1 MKKYADHN
9 TEMKNSNDSARHK
22 KHLFHKAKVNRSHAG
37 NFFAFAV
44 IFFLGLFMALPFA
57 YAIGSSFKPL
67 NELFLYP
74 PRLLPQNPTLNNYKQ
89 LAALMK
95 DSWVPMS
102 RYLFNTVCITILG
115 TAGQIILASMCA
127 YPLAKHPLPGNRII
141 FKIIFLS
148 LMFNTSATSIPTY
161 IIMAKLNILDTYWA
175 LILPACAG
183 SFGMYLIRQFIT
195 QLPDAILEAA
205 EIDGSGIFHTYL
217 HIVMPMIKPAW
228 LTLMV
233 FSVQGLWNMG
243 ASTFI
248 FSEELKTLSYAI
260 SQVVAGGIARTG
272 PSMAVS
278 VIMMTVPIGVYI
290 ITQSSVMQTMASS
303 GVKE

>member
-1 MKKYADHN
+1 
-9 TEMKNSNDSARHK
+9 
-22 KHLFHKAKVNRSHAG
+22 
-37 NFFAFAV
+37 
-44 IFFLGLFMALPFA
+44 
-57 YAIGSSFKPL
+57 
-67 NELFLYP
+67 
-74 PRLLPQNPTLNNYKQ
+74 
-89 LAALMK
+89 
-95 DSWVPMS
+95 
-102 RYLFNTVCITILG
+102 
-115 TAGQIILASMCA
+115 
-127 YPLAKHPLPGNRII
+127 
-141 FKIIFLS
+141 
-148 LMFNTSATSIPTY
+148 
-161 IIMAKLNILDTYWA
+161 
-175 LILPACAG
+175 
-183 SFGMYLIRQFIT
+183 MYLMRQFIT